1 MRKKLI
7 VLILSILVFS
17 PLAKADEGM
26 WLLMFLDKQTY
37 KEMKAKG
44 LKLTPKQIYDI
55 NKASLKDA
63 IVQFGRGCTGEIVSN
78 QGLLFTNHHCGYP
91 QIQEHST
98 VEHDYLMNGF
108 WAYSKEEELPCPGLT
123 AKFLIRMEDVSEGV
137 LEGVTEEMNEEK
149 RSSLIRENIKKIS
162 NKVIEGTHYEAEIA
176 TMFDGNQYILFIYER
191 FKDVRMVG
199 APPSS
204 IGKFGSD
211 TDNWMWPRHTGDFSI
226 FRVYTDAN
234 GKPAE
239 FSKNNIPLKPKHHLP
254 ISLKGVKDNDFTMVV
269 GFPGRTDRFL
279 SSYGVEQAIDV
290 YNPSV
295 VKARTALREVMEA
308 DMKSDAKIR
317 IQYASKFAQ
326 LSNYWKFYIG
336 QTKCLQDLDVPNTKR
351 ELENRFT
358 SWVNDDNNR
367 KAKYGNVLKDM
378 ENALS
383 VTNQYDYLRIYTNEA
398 ILRGSSA
405 ATIARSFRALEN
417 ELKANG
423 NSAKS
428 KELISS
434 LKSNLDKI
442 FKDYN
447 YSTEEKLLA
456 AGLEVFFQNVPL
468 KQQNTDFLDYAF
480 KMSYDFKKISNDIF
494 SKSNM
499 TSAEKVNKLLEN
511 PTYNDIVNDPLY
523 ILINQFTNNL
533 SEKLSTVKDSYNELN
548 KANRLFVKG
557 VMEMDSKK
565 HFAPNA
571 NSTIRYTF
579 GQVKSYKPQDGVT
592 YDYYTTLEGIMKKDN
607 PDVDEFRVPSKL
619 KELYNSKDFGRYEV
633 NGTVPVCFITNNDIT
648 GGNSGSPV
656 VNGKGELIGIAFD
669 GNWEAMSGNIAFNPD
684 LQRCINVDIRYVLF
698 IIDKYAGAKN
708 LIDELTIVK

>member
-37 KEMKAKG
+37 KEMKDKG

-98 VEHDYLMNGF
+98 IEHDYLMNGF

-308 DMKSDAKIR
+308 DMKSDTKIR

-336 QTKCLQDLDVPNTKR
+336 QTKCLQDLDVPSTKR
-351 ELENRFT
+351 ELENRFA
-358 SWVNDDNNR
+358 SWVNEDNDR
-367 KAKYGNVLKDM
+367 KAIYGNVLKDM

-494 SKSNM
+494 TKSNL

-579 GQVKSYKPQDGVT
+579 GQVKSYKPQDGIT

>member
-98 VEHDYLMNGF
+98 IEHDYLMNGF

-308 DMKSDAKIR
+308 DMKSDTKIR

-336 QTKCLQDLDVPNTKR
+336 QTKCLQDLDVPSTKR

-398 ILRGSSA
+398 ILRGTSA

>member
-44 LKLTPKQIYDI
+44 LKLTPQQIYDI

-98 VEHDYLMNGF
+98 IEHDYLMNGF

-336 QTKCLQDLDVPNTKR
+336 QTKCLQDLDVPSTKR
-351 ELENRFT
+351 ELENRFA

-367 KAKYGNVLKDM
+367 KAIYGNVLKDM

-494 SKSNM
+494 TQSMM
-499 TSAEKVNKLLEN
+499 TSPEKVNKLLEN

>member
-37 KEMKAKG
+37 KEMKDKG

-98 VEHDYLMNGF
+98 IEHDYLMNGF

-239 FSKNNIPLKPKHHLP
+239 FSKNNVPLKPKHHLP

-295 VKARTALREVMEA
+295 VKARTALREVMDE

-336 QTKCLQDLDVPNTKR
+336 QTKCLQDLDVPSTKR
-351 ELENRFT
+351 ELENRFA
-358 SWVNDDNNR
+358 SWVNEDNDR
-367 KAKYGNVLKDM
+367 KAIYGNVLKDM

-494 SKSNM
+494 TKSNL

-523 ILINQFTNNL
+523 VLINQFTNNL
-533 SEKLSTVKDSYNELN
+533 SEKLSTVKDSYNGLN

-579 GQVKSYKPQDGVT
+579 GQVKSYKPQDGIT

>member
-44 LKLTPKQIYDI
+44 LKLTPQQIYDI

-149 RSSLIRENIKKIS
+149 RNSLIRENIKKIS

-308 DMKSDAKIR
+308 DMKSDTKIR

-336 QTKCLQDLDVPNTKR
+336 QTKCLQDLDVPSTKR

-398 ILRGSSA
+398 ILRGTSA

-494 SKSNM
+494 TKSNM

>member
-44 LKLTPKQIYDI
+44 LKLTPQQIYDI

-123 AKFLIRMEDVSEGV
+123 AKFLIRMEDVSQGV

-149 RSSLIRENIKKIS
+149 RSTLIRENIKKIS
-162 NKVIEGTHYEAEIA
+162 NKSIEGTHYEAEIA
-176 TMFDGNQYILFIYER
+176 TMFNGNQYILFIYER

-239 FSKNNIPLKPKHHLP
+239 FSKNNVPLKPKHHLP

-269 GFPGRTDRFL
+269 GFPGSTDRFL

-308 DMKSDAKIR
+308 DMKSDTKIR

-336 QTKCLQDLDVPNTKR
+336 QTKCLQDLDVPSTKR

-358 SWVNDDNNR
+358 SWVNDDNDR

-398 ILRGSSA
+398 ILRGTSA

-417 ELKANG
+417 ELKVNG

-494 SKSNM
+494 TKSNM

>member
-149 RSSLIRENIKKIS
+149 RNSLIRENIKKIS

-308 DMKSDAKIR
+308 DMKSDTKIR

-336 QTKCLQDLDVPNTKR
+336 QTKCLQDLDVPSTKR
-351 ELENRFT
+351 ELEKRFT
-358 SWVNDDNNR
+358 SWVNENSDR
-367 KAKYGNVLKDM
+367 QAEYGNVLKDM

>member
-44 LKLTPKQIYDI
+44 LKLTPQQIYDI

-149 RSSLIRENIKKIS
+149 RNSLIRENIKKIS

-308 DMKSDAKIR
+308 DMKSDTKIR

-358 SWVNDDNNR
+358 SWVNEDNDR
-367 KAKYGNVLKDM
+367 KAIYGNVLKDM

-398 ILRGSSA
+398 ILRGTSA

>member
-37 KEMKAKG
+37 KEMKDKG

-98 VEHDYLMNGF
+98 IEHDYLMNGF

-239 FSKNNIPLKPKHHLP
+239 FSKNNVPLKPKHHLP

-308 DMKSDAKIR
+308 DMKSDTKIR

-336 QTKCLQDLDVPNTKR
+336 QTKCLQDLDVPSTKR
-351 ELENRFT
+351 ELENRFA
-358 SWVNDDNNR
+358 SWVNEDNDR
-367 KAKYGNVLKDM
+367 KAIYGNVLKDM

-417 ELKANG
+417 ELKADG

-494 SKSNM
+494 TKSNL

-579 GQVKSYKPQDGVT
+579 GQVKSYKPQDGIT

>member
-44 LKLTPKQIYDI
+44 LKLTPQQIYDI

-98 VEHDYLMNGF
+98 IEHDYLMNGF

-336 QTKCLQDLDVPNTKR
+336 QTKCLQDLDVPSTKR
-351 ELENRFT
+351 ELENRFA
-358 SWVNDDNNR
+358 SWVNEDNDR
-367 KAKYGNVLKDM
+367 KAIYGNVLKDM

-494 SKSNM
+494 TQSMM
-499 TSAEKVNKLLEN
+499 TSPEKVNKLLEN

>member
-308 DMKSDAKIR
+308 DMKSDTKIR

-336 QTKCLQDLDVPNTKR
+336 QTKCLQDLDVPSTKR

-398 ILRGSSA
+398 ILRGTSA

-494 SKSNM
+494 TNSNM

>member
-37 KEMKAKG
+37 KEMKTKE
-44 LKLTPKQIYDI
+44 LKLTPQQIYDI

-162 NKVIEGTHYEAEIA
+162 NKVVEGTHYEEEIA

-211 TDNWMWPRHTGDFSI
+211 TDNWMWPRHTGDFSV

-308 DMKSDAKIR
+308 DMKSDTKIR

-336 QTKCLQDLDVPNTKR
+336 QTKCLQDLDVPSTKR

-619 KELYNSKDFGRYEV
+619 KELYNSKDFGR
-633 NGTVPVCFITNNDIT
+633 
-648 GGNSGSPV
+648 
-656 VNGKGELIGIAFD
+656 
-669 GNWEAMSGNIAFNPD
+669 
-684 LQRCINVDIRYVLF
+684 
-698 IIDKYAGAKN
+698 
-708 LIDELTIVK
+708 

>member
-44 LKLTPKQIYDI
+44 LKLTPQQIYDI

-336 QTKCLQDLDVPNTKR
+336 QTKCLQDLDVPSTKR

-358 SWVNDDNNR
+358 SWVNEDNNR
-367 KAKYGNVLKDM
+367 KAKYSNVLKDM

-398 ILRGSSA
+398 ILRGTSA

-447 YSTEEKLLA
+447 YNTEEKLLA

>member
-98 VEHDYLMNGF
+98 IEHDYLLNGF

-149 RSSLIRENIKKIS
+149 RNSLIRENIKKIS

-308 DMKSDAKIR
+308 DMKSDTKIR

-336 QTKCLQDLDVPNTKR
+336 QTKCLQDLDVPSTKR

-398 ILRGSSA
+398 ILRGTSA

-494 SKSNM
+494 TKSNM

-708 LIDELTIVK
+708 LIDELTIIK

>member
-336 QTKCLQDLDVPNTKR
+336 QTKCLQDLDVPSTKR

-358 SWVNDDNNR
+358 SWVNEDNDR
-367 KAKYGNVLKDM
+367 KAIYGNVLKDM

-494 SKSNM
+494 TQSMM
-499 TSAEKVNKLLEN
+499 TSPEKVNKLLEN
-511 PTYNDIVNDPLY
+511 LTYNDIVNDPLY
-523 ILINQFTNNL
+523 ILINQFTSNL

-592 YDYYTTLEGIMKKDN
+592 YDYYTTLEGIIKKDN